1 MTNLTPDQPDWRT
14 LVDLLR
20 DRAQHQP
27 DAYAYTF
34 LADGETQERHITYAE
49 LDRQARSLAVQ
60 LQKLHQTNQRV
71 LLLYPY
77 GLHYIIAFFGCLY
90 AGAIAVPTYPPRNN
104 RSLERLVAIVK
115 DAEATLV
122 LTTAQVLENFERGS
136 EREQESAAAELAHL
150 TWLTTD
156 TVDTSQAQQWFI
168 PHSDSASLAFLQYTS
183 GSTSQPRG
191 VMVSHGNLL
200 HNAQTLKCAFDQP
213 DDAVMVSWLPLF
225 HDMGLIGNILQSL
238 YAGYR
243 CVMLSPVA
251 FLQKPMRWLIAI
263 SRYGATVSGAPNF
276 AYELCTRRATP
287 EQIAALDL
295 SRWSVAFNGAEPV
308 RADTLQRFAQTF
320 APCGF
325 RPEAAFPCYGLAEAT
340 LFVTGE
346 IKTAPPVLL
355 PVQAAPL
362 TGGYVVVADSVE
374 SEGTTMAVGCGQTW
388 LDTEVTIVDP
398 DTCIPCTPDRVGE
411 IWISGPSVAGGYW
424 NRPEQS
430 EQEFRARLATDATNG
445 PFLRTGDLGFVYDNE
460 LFITGRI
467 KDLIIIRGR
476 NHYPQDIELTAQQSH
491 PDLRPDGGAAFTIDH
506 EGIEHLVIAQEVE
519 RSAMA
524 NLQIEEI
531 ATTMRQAVAEHH
543 GIQLYGV
550 VLLRTNGLP
559 KTSSGKVQRHACRQ
573 GFLDGTLKML
583 SSHILSDQDIQPV
596 YADRAISCN
605 RECVLA
611 TEPSQRHALVC
622 DSIKAQVCYV
632 LSIASTDLDVT
643 QPLSTYGLDSLMVVE
658 IKQQIEAAMGIA
670 LPGASQFVG
679 MNLNQLATYI
689 LESLTGTPSDD
700 SEDNTTQE
708 VDQLSD
714 EQVETML
721 REMMDGD
728 ITIS

>member
-1 MTNLTPDQPDWRT
+1 MTTNTPDQPDWHT
-14 LVDLLR
+14 LVNLLH

-34 LADGETQERHITYAE
+34 LADGETQEHHITYAE
-49 LDRQARSLAVQ
+49 LDRHARSLAVQ
-60 LQKLHQTNQRV
+60 LQERHQTNQRV

-115 DAEATLV
+115 DAEATMV
-122 LTTAQVLENFERGS
+122 LTTAQVMENFADRGDQQPDNALS
-136 EREQESAAAELAHL
+136 ELAHV

-156 TVDTSQAQQWFI
+156 TIDTNLAPQWTYPDI
-168 PHSDSASLAFLQYTS
+168 GSSSLAFLQYTS

-200 HNAQTLKCAFDQP
+200 HNAQTFKLALDQP

-225 HDMGLIGNILQSL
+225 HDMGLIGKVIQSL

-251 FLQKPMRWLIAI
+251 FLQKPMRWLTAI
-263 SRYGATVSGAPNF
+263 SRYGATISGAPNF

-287 EQIAALDL
+287 EQVAALDL
-295 SRWSVAFNGAEPV
+295 SRWCVAFNGAEPV
-308 RADTLQRFAQTF
+308 RADTLQRFAETF

-325 RPEAAFPCYGLAEAT
+325 RPEAALPCYGLAEAT
-340 LFVTGE
+340 LFVTGGV
-346 IKTAPPVLL
+346 KTAIPVFL
-355 PVQAAPL
+355 PVQVAPL
-362 TGGYVVVADSVE
+362 TGGYVVVADSAE
-374 SEGTTMAVGCGQTW
+374 SEGTTLAVGCGRTW

-398 DTCIPCTPDRVGE
+398 ETCMPCPPDRIGE
-411 IWISGPSVAGGYW
+411 IWVSGPSVAGGYW
-424 NRPEQS
+424 NRPQQS
-430 EQEFRARLATDATNG
+430 EQEFRARLATDANAG
-445 PFLRTGDLGFVYDNE
+445 PFLRTGDLGFVYDGE

-467 KDLIIIRGR
+467 KDLVIIRGR

-491 PDLRPDGGAAFTIDH
+491 PALRPDGGAAFTIDH
-506 EGIEHLVIAQEVE
+506 EGVEHLVIAHEVE

-524 NLQIEEI
+524 NLPVDEI
-531 ATTMRQAVAEHH
+531 ATAMRQAVAEHH

-573 GFLDGTLKML
+573 GFLDGTLNML
-583 SSHILSDQDIQPV
+583 GSHILSDQDVQPNYTDYV
-596 YADRAISCN
+596 AGCDRDS
-605 RECVLA
+605 VLA
-611 TEPSQRHALVC
+611 ADPAQRYGMVR
-622 DSIKAQVCYV
+622 DSIAAQMCYM
-632 LSIASTDLDVT
+632 LSIASTDLDDT

-679 MNLNQLATYI
+679 MNLNQLTTYI
-689 LESLTGTPSDD
+689 LENLTGASPDQNEDD
-700 SEDNTTQE
+700 TTQDVE
-708 VDQLSD
+708 QLSD
-714 EQVETML
+714 EQVEAML

-728 ITIS
+728 ITLS